1 MADGFSSLP
10 QVRVDGKFFRAGDEK
25 FHIKGVAYGP
35 FASQDPGGPPFASP
49 ERTAAD
55 FALIRDLGANLLRV
69 YHVPPRWL
77 LDLAAQHGLRLLI
90 DIPWTKNRCFLD
102 SWSAMQE
109 ARTAVRE
116 AVRTGAA
123 HPAVFAFSVVNEIPP
138 DIVRWSGAREVT
150 AFIDDPSAIKR
161 AR

>member
-35 FASQDPGGPPFASP
+35 FAPQEGPGSIPFASP

-55 FALIRDLGANLLRV
+55 FALIRELGANLLRV

-77 LDLAAQHGLRLLI
+77 LDLAAQHGLRVLI
-90 DIPWTKNRCFLD
+90 DIPWAKNRCFLD
-102 SWSAMQE
+102 SWAAMQE
-109 ARTAVRE
+109 AR
-116 AVRTGAA
+116 
-123 HPAVFAFSVVNEIPP
+123 
-138 DIVRWSGAREVT
+138 
-150 AFIDDPSAIKR
+150 
-161 AR
+161 